1 MVAVRIGK
9 FVGVVGVLGVF
20 GGCQMVGPIAIDA
33 GRDRYNSIIQ
43 STSKQQAFSNIIRV
57 HNNEPTSFMDVT
69 EVDATQSFAGTV
81 NGAVTNIGAKLGT
94 TGGTLAGEV
103 GSITPGV
110 TYSET
115 PLIRYVP
122 LVGQGLVEQLVAPIN
137 TDALAS
143 LSDSEWSL
151 MPLLD
156 LSADFL
162 TLDYDEFGAVINTMA
177 ELDYDE
183 RLELVSTKSDWTK
196 PKNPPASS
204 SDNTTGGANKKT
216 STSASTDDA
225 LVVYFSPF
233 HPHTR
238 RPTDIVRRQRDAD
251 NRLWSYLLALYDGT
265 RAKSCGSKKIP
276 DQGRAGRDGA
286 KSAAGD
292 AANADVKKAVAQGA
306 AAAAAA
312 AAADAAAKATAAAA
326 EQVAKKASDEANGSA
341 ALAAPAA
348 AAAAPKTQQA
358 AMPQNCAAGNSIELR
373 NAPVTKTPNP
383 FISAAPLMRTYS
395 ALGVLRNAA
404 QPPYPKIG
412 FVHADKYQRI
422 TNYWWNDPHHMNAL
436 LSVYTLRPMD
446 PEDSDEKTVTWK
458 QQEKEDKETD
468 AKLDKWLDDSTAK
481 SEEIG
486 RLPYVYTADYMS
498 EDDFVKVNQRLEELR
513 RYILIIDSD
522 AAPPA
527 DAYVTYFDRG
537 HWYYIDGHDVIS
549 QKNFNLIV
557 LFLTVMAYPPTTA
570 PLNTSISVGGG

>member
-1 MVAVRIGK
+1 
-9 FVGVVGVLGVF
+9 
-20 GGCQMVGPIAIDA
+20 
-33 GRDRYNSIIQ
+33 
-43 STSKQQAFSNIIRV
+43 
-57 HNNEPTSFMDVT
+57 
-69 EVDATQSFAGTV
+69 
-81 NGAVTNIGAKLGT
+81 
-94 TGGTLAGEV
+94 
-103 GSITPGV
+103 
-110 TYSET
+110 
-115 PLIRYVP
+115 
-122 LVGQGLVEQLVAPIN
+122 
-137 TDALAS
+137 
-143 LSDSEWSL
+143 
-151 MPLLD
+151 
-156 LSADFL
+156 
-162 TLDYDEFGAVINTMA
+162 MA

-204 SDNTTGGANKKT
+204 SDNATGGANKKT

-238 RPTDIVRRQRDAD
+238 RPTDIARRQRDAD

-265 RAKSCGSKKIP
+265 QAKSCGSKKIP

-286 KSAAGD
+286 KGAAGD
-292 AANADVKKAVAQGA
+292 ATNADVKKAVAQG
-306 AAAAAA
+306 AAAAA

-348 AAAAPKTQQA
+348 AATAPKSQQA
-358 AMPQNCAAGNSIELR
+358 AMPQNCATGNSIELR
-373 NAPVTKTPNP
+373 TAPVTKAQNP

-412 FVHADKYQRI
+412 FVHADEYQTI
-422 TNYWWNDPHHMNAL
+422 TSYWWNDPQHKNAL
-436 LSVYTLRPMD
+436 LSVYTLRPGD
-446 PEDSDEKTVTWK
+446 QQKADEKTVTWK
-458 QQEKEDKETD
+458 QQEKDDREAD
-468 AKLDKWLDDSTAK
+468 AKLEKWLPDPWTKPD
-481 SEEIG
+481 EID

-498 EDDFVKVNQRLEELR
+498 EDDFVTVNQRLEELR
-513 RYILIIDSD
+513 RYILIIQSD
-522 AAPPA
+522 VAPPA
-527 DAYVTYFDRG
+527 DAYVAYFDRG
-537 HWYYIDGHDVIS
+537 SWYYINGNDVIS